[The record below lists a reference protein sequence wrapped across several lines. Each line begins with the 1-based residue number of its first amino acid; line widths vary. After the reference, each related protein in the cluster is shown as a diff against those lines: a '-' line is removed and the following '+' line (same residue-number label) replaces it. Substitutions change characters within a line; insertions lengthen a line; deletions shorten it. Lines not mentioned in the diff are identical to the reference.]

1 MILKN
6 RKVKDGAVSSFF
18 SLKLLIVLTL
28 ILAIFNYASCKY
40 SFKDTS
46 PIPEEIKT
54 FRVNFFENKA
64 RYVNPQ
70 LSPAVTERTKQK
82 IIGNTR
88 LRQTNDEDAHYDISG
103 YISDY
108 NVTTSGISNNNAS
121 ANRLSVSFHLVFKNT
136 LDQTKNFETDLSNNF
151 DFPANQSLEQ
161 AQAALGEEIVKNIV
175 DAIFNKIFSNW

>member
-1 MILKN
+1 MGERSRAANFSSLRLTILM
-6 RKVKDGAVSSFF
+6 
-18 SLKLLIVLTL
+18 TL
-28 ILAIFNYASCKY
+28 ILAVFNYASCKY

-46 PIPEEIKT
+46 PIPEEVQT

-70 LSPAVTERTKQK
+70 LSPALTERTKQK

-88 LRQTNDEDAHYDISG
+88 LRQTNDDNAHYDIGG
-103 YISDY
+103 YVSDY

-136 LDQTKNFETDLSNNF
+136 LDPTKNFETDLSNNF

-161 AQAALGEEIVKNIV
+161 AQAALGNEIVKNIV

>member
-1 MILKN
+1 MTLKN
-6 RKVKDGAVSSFF
+6 KQLIKSSPLIF
-18 SLKLLIVLTL
+18 SVWLYAISIL
-28 ILAIFNYASCKY
+28 ILFIFGYASCKY

-46 PIPEEIKT
+46 PIPEEVKT
-54 FRVNFFENKA
+54 FRVNYFENKA

-70 LSPAVTERTKQK
+70 LSPQLTERTKQK

-103 YISDY
+103 YVSDY

-121 ANRLSVSFHLVFKNT
+121 ANRLSVSFHLVFKNS

-151 DFPANQSLEQ
+151 DFPATQSLEQ
-161 AQAALGEEIVKNIV
+161 AQAALSGEIVKNIV